1 MSRTYICINKT
12 IARTVEN
19 PGLSI
24 IHPKRLIKHVKKV
37 RCGYVAVY
45 DNRLIKIHDDS
56 WKNFWKYQGIVLE
69 IKD

>member
-24 IHPKRLIKHVKKV
+24 IQPKRLIKNVKKV

-45 DNRLIKIHDDS
+45 DNRLIKIHEDS
-56 WKNFWKYQGIVLE
+56 WKNFRKYQGILAE
-69 IKD
+69 KKD